1 MISPSQECLGFFKL
15 FNWRNLMSKV
25 VTGKGRF
32 SYLNWASAKKNELS
46 GKDEYS
52 TEFLIP
58 KSDAKTITDLKAAMK
73 SALDKKFNGKY
84 PANLRNPLRDGDTET
99 KQDGSSLGE
108 QYKGHYF
115 IRCKSNE
122 QPQTVD
128 SSGNPILAANDFV
141 SGDYGRVSITAYAY
155 SQAGNNGVAFWLNN
169 IQMLSKGDA
178 LGSKS
183 SALDDF
189 GIVKHDWKTI
199 PAQDNDIP
207 VP

>member
-1 MISPSQECLGFFKL
+1 
-15 FNWRNLMSKV
+15 MSKV
-25 VTGKGRF
+25 VSGKGRF

-58 KSDAKTITDLKAAMK
+58 KSDTKTITELKAAMK

-99 KQDGSSLGE
+99 KTDGSSLGE

-128 SSGNPILAANDFV
+128 VNGNPILAANDFV

-178 LGSKS
+178 LGSKA

-189 GIVKHDWKTI
+189 GIAKHDWKTI

-207 VP
+207 FP

>member
-1 MISPSQECLGFFKL
+1 
-15 FNWRNLMSKV
+15 MSKV
-25 VTGKGRF
+25 ITGKGRF
-32 SYLNWASAKKNELS
+32 SYLNWASPKKNELS
-46 GKDEYS
+46 GKNEYS

-58 KSDAKTITDLKAAMK
+58 KSDTKTITDLKAAMK

-99 KQDGSSLGE
+99 KQDGSPLSDE
-108 QYKGHYF
+108 YKGHYF

-122 QPQTVD
+122 KPQTVD
-128 SSGNPILAANDFV
+128 ANGWEILTANDFV
-141 SGDYGRVSITAYAY
+141 SGDYGRVSVTAYAY

-169 IQMLSKGDA
+169 IQMLSKGEA

-189 GIVKHDWKTI
+189 GIAKSV
-199 PAQDNDIP
+199 PQDNDIP
-207 VP
+207 FP